1 MRESILTIPV
11 TDIFEPKCGCPICRL
26 RDTLEQRTVEYIM
39 GAAMMEPDVRMETNK
54 LGFCKTHFEQMRA
67 CKNRLSLALMLQSH
81 LQDMQ
86 KHIFTRKKM
95 FEGKTAKQKKVSAVN
110 NECFVCSKVDWGMSR
125 ILVTLFE
132 MYVQQ
137 RDFRDLFAQQE
148 MLCLPH
154 YDLLVSMCTENMDK
168 KYQKQFIDAC
178 GELTSKYLDTLEADV
193 SHYCKMYDYRNTGAN
208 ADWGN
213 SKDSST
219 ACYKISY
226 HKIRNFRYFSLQW
239 LQLRFYAEDCKSTNY
254 MYRRSAYII

>member
-1 MRESILTIPV
+1 
-11 TDIFEPKCGCPICRL
+11 
-26 RDTLEQRTVEYIM
+26 
-39 GAAMMEPDVRMETNK
+39 
-54 LGFCKTHFEQMRA
+54 MRA

-137 RDFRDLFAQQE
+137 RDFRALLLSRKCFVCRT
-148 MLCLPH
+148 MTF
-154 YDLLVSMCTENMDK
+154 LVSMCTENMDK

-213 SKDSST
+213 SKRLHR

-239 LQLRFYAEDCKSTNY
+239 LQLRFYAEDCKSTIICTEDQLISFNRSLFF
-254 MYRRSAYII
+254 YRGIFFVLWI

>member
-39 GAAMMEPDVRMETNK
+39 GAAMEPDVRMETNK

-125 ILVTLFE
+125 ILVTLFA

-213 SKDSST
+213 SKDSIERAIKFLT
-219 ACYKISY
+219 T
-226 HKIRNFRYFSLQW
+226 R
-239 LQLRFYAEDCKSTNY
+239 
-254 MYRRSAYII
+254 